1 MENGKPDLDDVF
13 KKTVNLYGET
23 LGITLYERRQ
33 HRKFNNNNNNKNYKN
48 RGDYR
53 NKYNKGDYN
62 KGDYNKGD
70 QNKDNYYTFK
80 NRYNNNSNRSFRGS
94 KKSNTST
101 SPKYKKTEEEFKIL
115 ERPASKKV

>member
-1 MENGKPDLDDVF
+1 MENGKPNLDDVF
-13 KKTVNLYGET
+13 KKTINLYGET

-53 NKYNKGDYN
+53 NKNNKGDYN
-62 KGDYNKGD
+62 KGDY
-70 QNKDNYYTFK
+70 YTFK
-80 NRYNNNSNRSFRGS
+80 NNRYNNNSNRSFRGS

-115 ERPASKKV
+115 ERPASKKVLFLYINS